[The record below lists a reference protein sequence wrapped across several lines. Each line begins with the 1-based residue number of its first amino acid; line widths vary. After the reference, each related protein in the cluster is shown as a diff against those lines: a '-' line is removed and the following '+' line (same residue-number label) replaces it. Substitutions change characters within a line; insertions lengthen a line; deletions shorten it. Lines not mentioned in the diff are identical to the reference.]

1 MDDTEMSVP
10 PDGEEPA
17 VATSRRRWPWV
28 VGALA
33 AVLVAAMLFIP
44 LPFVLFEPGN
54 ARSTQSRVDVTG
66 HQAFDSK
73 GAILFL
79 TVSEERATMATL
91 LRSWID
97 DTIDV
102 QDEDV
107 VYPPGGRD
115 ADLAINQA
123 RMDESKYLATSLA
136 FKAVGYPVI
145 EVGSGA
151 FIEQLLPGYPAAAVL
166 KQGEVITSVDGAPV
180 RTRSDLTTA
189 LRAKPIGQTVALG
202 VRGRGKK
209 GPAGRTVSV
218 ELGRNPKDES
228 HGFLGILPTTAERD
242 LDLPFPIEIDSGAVT
257 GPSAGLAFTLGVI
270 DRLTPGDLAGGRKI
284 AVTGTIDEEGRVGP
298 IGGIAQKAVALKD
311 EGAVMFLYPAD
322 TPAKEVAR
330 VKRIL
335 GTGIELHPVSTLK
348 GALAI
353 LAPHGLEPA
362 PPLT

>member
-1 MDDTEMSVP
+1 
-10 PDGEEPA
+10 
-17 VATSRRRWPWV
+17 
-28 VGALA
+28 
-33 AVLVAAMLFIP
+33 
-44 LPFVLFEPGN
+44 
-54 ARSTQSRVDVTG
+54 
-66 HQAFDSK
+66 
-73 GAILFL
+73 
-79 TVSEERATMATL
+79 MATL
-91 LRSWID
+91 LRSWLD

-115 ADLAINQA
+115 ADQAVNQA
-123 RMDESKYLATSLA
+123 RMDESKYLATSMA
-136 FKAVGYPVI
+136 FKAVGYPVV

-151 FIEQLLPGYPAAAVL
+151 FIEQILPGYPAATLL
-166 KQGEVITSVDGAPV
+166 KQGEVITAVDGAPV

-189 LRAKPIGQTVALG
+189 LRARPIGSTVTLG
-202 VRGRGKK
+202 VRGRGRVE
-209 GPAGRTVSV
+209 RTVSV
-218 ELGRNPKDES
+218 DLGRNPKDES

-270 DRLTPGDLAGGRKI
+270 DRLTPGDLSGGRKI

-311 EGAVMFLYPAD
+311 EGAVVFLYPAE

-335 GTGIELHPVSTLK
+335 GPGIELHSVSTLSD
-348 GALAI
+348 ALAI